1 MPAWPAPP
9 VPKAYERYPKIV
21 PLPSGMSIEMIQRT
35 STHLDIFFLDSHGE
49 RTQIPAHLELVN
61 CADMRPVTSYAI
73 QPDMPY
79 SMWKILKSERYALV
93 DLDAGEIVYHLKFR
107 WDVRV
112 IPSDPPEA

>member
-1 MPAWPAPP
+1 
-9 VPKAYERYPKIV
+9 
-21 PLPSGMSIEMIQRT
+21 
-35 STHLDIFFLDSHGE
+35 
-49 RTQIPAHLELVN
+49 
-61 CADMRPVTSYAI
+61 MRPVTSYAI